1 MCDIDYYNAMEANI
15 EIDAKRAARYTA
27 AYNNEL
33 NRLTKPKPTT
43 TVNNT
48 EVKKTKE
55 EETLRKVI
63 ASQTKRI
70 INLEKTMDDILVR
83 LSELENKQEVIESRL
98 FIYNN
103 KGI

>member
-1 MCDIDYYNAMEANI
+1 MCDIDFYNAMEANI
-15 EIDAKRAARYTA
+15 EIEARQAARYTA

-43 TVNNT
+43 VNNT
-48 EVKKTKE
+48 VVKKTNE
-55 EETLRKVI
+55 EDKLRNVI

-70 INLEKTMDDILVR
+70 INLEKTMDNILVR

-98 FIYNN
+98 FIYND

>member
-27 AYNNEL
+27 TYNNEL
-33 NRLTKPKPTT
+33 NRLTKPKPTP
-43 TVNNT
+43 VNNT
-48 EVKKTKE
+48 EVKKAKE

-83 LSELENKQEVIESRL
+83 LSKLENKQEVIESKL

>member
-1 MCDIDYYNAMEANI
+1 MCDIDYYNAMEANMHI
-15 EIDAKRAARYTA
+15 YAKQAARYA
-27 AYNNEL
+27 VEYNNEL

-43 TVNNT
+43 VNNT
-48 EVKKTKE
+48 VKKTNNE
-55 EETLRKVI
+55 EDKLRNVI

-70 INLEKTMDDILVR
+70 INLEKTMDDILAR
-83 LSELENKQEVIESRL
+83 LSKLENKQEAIESRL

>member
-15 EIDAKRAARYTA
+15 EIEARQAARYTA

-33 NRLTKPKPTT
+33 RRLTNKPKPT
-43 TVNNT
+43 VNNT
-48 EVKKTKE
+48 VKNKTNE
-55 EETLRKVI
+55 EEDKLRNVI

-70 INLEKTMDDILVR
+70 INLEKTMDNILVR
-83 LSELENKQEVIESRL
+83 LSELENKQEAIESRL
-98 FIYNN
+98 FIYND